1 MLYKLTD
8 GRVSLSQL
16 VPKDLIGETRVAE
29 ITFKDGTF
37 VSQLVPKD
45 LIGETIAQAVMATA
59 AFASQLVPKDLIGE
73 TDCLACTRRKF
84 GCLNWSRRTSLVR
97 RVVVPLP
104 TWSGGDQCLNWS
116 RRTSLVRPHYR
127 RS

>member
-1 MLYKLTD
+1 MVPKELIGETMLYKLTD

-59 AFASQLVPKDLIGE
+59 AFAS
-73 TDCLACTRRKF
+73 
-84 GCLNWSRRTSLVR
+84 
-97 RVVVPLP
+97 
-104 TWSGGDQCLNWS
+104 
-116 RRTSLVRPHYR
+116 
-127 RS
+127 